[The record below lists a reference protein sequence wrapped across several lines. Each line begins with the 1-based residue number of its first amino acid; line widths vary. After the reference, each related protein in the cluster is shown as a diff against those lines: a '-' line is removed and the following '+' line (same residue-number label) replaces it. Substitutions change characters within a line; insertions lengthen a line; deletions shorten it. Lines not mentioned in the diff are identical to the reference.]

1 MNLNHIS
8 TYFDK
13 QGHKTTVYDNAMP
26 QEIADSWLEQRRDV
40 KFYKALEDK
49 IPMSFRVHALN
60 GNERD
65 SLLHINDWIE
75 PYLHDWHEDLT
86 VDKFARS
93 FINCYQK
100 GDHIRNHADLTP
112 SEWTDEH
119 LYCVAL
125 LFLTPDS
132 YINDATDCGFV
143 VNDGPDTNT
152 FVVHNKFNRLVLM
165 DARCY
170 HEPVVPTDN
179 FQRLTLYAGYTIS
192 PLHKRRDKR
201 KELMLI
207 ESGVVPGTNYTFDPD
222 DYVYMD

>member
-1 MNLNHIS
+1 MYSNHVA

-13 QGHKTTVYDNAMP
+13 AGHKTTVYDNVMP
-26 QEIADSWLEQRRDV
+26 QEFADSWLEQRRDV
-40 KFYKALEDK
+40 KFYKTLEDK

-60 GNERD
+60 REERD
-65 SLLHINDWIE
+65 SLLHINDWIG
-75 PYLHDWHEDLT
+75 PYLNDWHEGLT
-86 VDKFARS
+86 TDNFVRS

-100 GDHIRNHADLTP
+100 DDYIRNHADLTP

-125 LFLTPDS
+125 LFLTPDT

-152 FVVHNKFNRLVLM
+152 LIVHNKFNRLILM
-165 DARCY
+165 DARSY

-179 FQRLTLYAGYTIS
+179 FQRLTLYAGYTKS
-192 PLHKRRDKR
+192 PLLKKKDFRREK
-201 KELMLI
+201 LLI
-207 ESGVVPGTNYTFDPD
+207 ENGVVPGTNYTFDIN

>member
-1 MNLNHIS
+1 MNLNHTA

-13 QGHKTTVYDNAMP
+13 FGYKTTVYDNVMP
-26 QEIADSWLEQRRDV
+26 QEIADSWLEQRRGV

-49 IPMSFRVHALN
+49 ISMSFRVHALN
-60 GNERD
+60 GYERD
-65 SLLHINDWIE
+65 SLLHIDDWID
-75 PYLHDWHEDLT
+75 PFLNDWHEGLNKNNF
-86 VDKFARS
+86 VRS

-100 GDHIRNHADLTP
+100 GDHIRNHSDLAPTD
-112 SEWTDEH
+112 WTDEH

-143 VNDGPDTNT
+143 VNDGPDTKT
-152 FVVHNKFNRLVLM
+152 FMIHNKFNRLVLM
-165 DARCY
+165 DARSY
-170 HEPVVPTDN
+170 HEPVVPTDD

-192 PLHKRRDKR
+192 PLLKRRDKR

-207 ESGVVPGTNYTFDPD
+207 ESGVVPGTNYTFDVND
-222 DYVYMD
+222 FVYMD